1 MPVSLQYTIK
11 KLILNFF
18 SSSSQVNHLLKAMTA
33 ETLENEVGV
42 VDLPDLTQVKF
53 TLLGE
58 NKIDIAYQLEEK
70 VILLARIG
78 GSFCN
83 LMF

>member
-1 MPVSLQYTIK
+1 M
-11 KLILNFF
+11 
-18 SSSSQVNHLLKAMTA
+18 NHLLKAMTA

-70 VILLARIG
+70 VIFLLARIG

-83 LMF
+83 LEF